1 MCRAKVNGERMDFRL
16 VVEPDTPFKV
26 GETIT
31 IKGFTS
37 GYTTSGYND
46 INKLGIQ
53 LICGARN
60 APYYEC
66 KIKEFSKV

>member
-1 MCRAKVNGERMDFRL
+1 MDFRL

-60 APYYEC
+60 APYYEW
-66 KIKEFSKV
+66 